1 MTFIKQLKFALNDL
15 LLVCRVSAVV
25 SEAPGPRSPSTES
38 PAGLLG
44 AALLRLSGGPGGH
57 RVQGTR
63 QERGGVWASGSAH
76 PRCALHPLDAPPRRG
91 PTHRAAWAQPCQNC
105 SLGRESV
112 KVMLVQ
118 TEIMTPPKKKK
129 NNTFHITSEA

>member
-1 MTFIKQLKFALNDL
+1 MTFIKQLKFALND

-25 SEAPGPRSPSTES
+25 SEAPGPWSLSTES

-63 QERGGVWASGSAH
+63 RERCGVWASGSAH
-76 PRCALHPLDAPPRRG
+76 PQCALHRLDARPRRG
-91 PTHRAAWAQPCQNC
+91 PTHRAVWTQPCRNC
-105 SLGRESV
+105 SHGREN
-112 KVMLVQ
+112 
-118 TEIMTPPKKKK
+118 I
-129 NNTFHITSEA
+129 